1 MSLESYS
8 YRGIKT
14 LDNIEGTD
22 GNGILLG
29 SSVSLDFKNTRVAIG
44 HLGNATS
51 QGKVTVHSLVNT

>member
-29 SSVSLDFKNTRVAIG
+29 SSVSLDFKNTRVCNWTLRKCNISG
-44 HLGNATS
+44 
-51 QGKVTVHSLVNT
+51 